1 MKVIEIKNLI
11 KSYKKVRAL
20 TGLDLT
26 ISKGTI
32 TGFVGSNGAG
42 KSTTIN
48 ILANTIKKDS
58 GIVKILNDEI
68 KAGDWKYKKQ
78 VGFMLEKPKYLEYL
92 TGKEFLEFAG
102 TMQKIPSDILSNRVD
117 ELLTVFE
124 LVEKKDKLIKT
135 YSKGMRQKI
144 TFSSALLNNPQLL
157 ILDEPFEGLDP
168 ISRRK
173 AKNILTKIKNTGKT
187 ILISS
192 HILIEI
198 EDLSDEIAIIDK
210 GKIIYQSA
218 TKDIRSKIKNQ
229 VTNETYESLEEI
241 FLDITKSDLDED
253 SDLSWI

>member
-1 MKVIEIKNLI
+1 MKAIEIKNLN

-26 ISKGTI
+26 VSQGTI

-68 KAGDWKYKKQ
+68 EAGDWKYKKH
-78 VGFMLEKPKYLEYL
+78 VGFALEKPKYLEYL
-92 TGKEFLEFAG
+92 NGREFLEFAG
-102 TMQKIPSDILSNRVD
+102 TMQKVPFDILSDRVD
-117 ELLTVFE
+117 ELLAVFE
-124 LVEKKDKLIKT
+124 LDEKKDKLIKT

-144 TFSSALLNNPQLL
+144 TLSSALLNNPQLL

-173 AKNILTKIKNTGKT
+173 AKNILTKIKNSGKT
-187 ILISS
+187 VLISS

-198 EDLSDEIAIIDK
+198 EDFCDEIAIINK

-218 TKDIRSKIKNQ
+218 TKDIRNKIKNE
-229 VTNETYESLEEI
+229 VTKETYSSLEEI
-241 FLDITKSDLDED
+241 FLDITKSDLESD

>member
-1 MKVIEIKNLI
+1 MKVIEIKNMN
-11 KSYKKVRAL
+11 KSYRNVRAL
-20 TGLDLT
+20 TELDLNV
-26 ISKGTI
+26 SKGTI

-58 GIVKILNDEI
+58 GSVKILNEEI
-68 KAGDWKYKKQ
+68 KAGDWKYKKR
-78 VGFMLEKPKYLEYL
+78 VGFVLEKPKYLEYL
-92 TGKEFLEFAG
+92 SGKEFLEFAG
-102 TMQKIPSDILSNRVD
+102 TMQKIPYDILPQRVD

-124 LVEKKDKLIKT
+124 LDEKKDKLIKT

-144 TFSSALLNNPQLL
+144 SLSSALLNNPQLL
-157 ILDEPFEGLDP
+157 ILDEPFEGIDP

-173 AKNILTKIKNTGKT
+173 AKNILKKIKDTGKT

-192 HILIEI
+192 HILLEI
-198 EDLSDEIAIIDK
+198 EDFCDEIAIIDK
-210 GKIIYQSA
+210 GKVVYQSA

-229 VTNETYESLEEI
+229 VTNETYESLEDI
-241 FLDITKSDLDED
+241 FLDLTKTDSDGD